1 VADSERDRG
10 GPRLTAR
17 GAATRARIVEAA
29 AELMHVRGITAT
41 TMEDVRVASGTSKS
55 QLYQH
60 FPEKSALVSAVIAH
74 QAGGVLERDE
84 GLLARLDSI
93 RGLERWRDAILQSNA
108 LRQGAYGCPLGS
120 LVTEVADDDEEARKL
135 LAASFQRWQALFV
148 QGFERMRA
156 NGVLRADA
164 DPQRLATGLMGALQG
179 GYLLAQAEHDTAPM
193 AVVLEMAID
202 HVKSYAASSAPDDR

>member
-1 VADSERDRG
+1 VADSERDRAG
-10 GPRLTAR
+10 RRLTAR
-17 GAATRARIVEAA
+17 GIATRARIVEAA

-60 FPEKSALVSAVIAH
+60 FPDKSALVSAVIAY

-84 GLLARLDSI
+84 RRLARLDSF
-93 RGLERWRDAILQSNA
+93 RGLERWRDAILQNNA

-120 LVTEVADDDEEARKL
+120 LVAEVADDDEEARKL
-135 LAASFQRWQALFV
+135 LAESFQRWESLLV
-148 QGFERMRA
+148 QGFERMRSS
-156 NGVLRADA
+156 GVLRADA
-164 DPQRLATGLMGALQG
+164 DPERLAIGVIGALQG

-193 AVVLEMAID
+193 AVVFDMAID
-202 HVKSYAASSAPDDR
+202 HVKSFAASSGPDHG

>member
-1 VADSERDRG
+1 LRVADSERDG
-10 GPRLTAR
+10 AGPRLTAR

-29 AELMHVRGITAT
+29 AELMHVRGIAAT

-60 FPEKSALVSAVIAH
+60 FPEKSALVGAVIAH
-74 QAGGVLERDE
+74 QAGAVLERDE
-84 GLLARLDSI
+84 QRLARVDSL
-93 RGLERWRDAILQSNA
+93 RGLERWRDAILQTNA
-108 LRQGAYGCPLGS
+108 LRQGAYGCRLGS
-120 LVTEVADDDEEARKL
+120 LVTEVADDDEEARTL
-135 LAASFQRWQALFV
+135 LAASFQRWEGLFV

-193 AVVLEMAID
+193 AVVLDMAID
-202 HVKSYAASSAPDDR
+202 HVKSYAAPDDR

>member
-10 GPRLTAR
+10 APRLTAR

-84 GLLARLDSI
+84 GFLARLDSI

>member
-84 GLLARLDSI
+84 GLLARLDSF

-135 LAASFQRWQALFV
+135 LAASFQRWEALFV

-202 HVKSYAASSAPDDR
+202 HVKSYAAPSGSDGR

>member
-10 GPRLTAR
+10 APRLTAR